1 MVKEVC
7 ELKVAKERED
17 ELLEKE
23 GRHLQDLQDQIARI
37 KSEISDLHKRVENS
51 KNTDQQ
57 YRDHFVFQ
65 TDEVQ

>member
-51 KNTDQQ
+51 KNTD
-57 YRDHFVFQ
+57 
-65 TDEVQ
+65 